1 MKLQVF
7 KICLISMVLAGFA
20 VSVAAQ
26 QNQNSAE
33 KEFDDYEQTRNLS
46 QTSATTS
53 ATNKVTVKKKIKKRP
68 TPKPTTT
75 QRKKL
80 TNSNKTTV
88 SSVGAPGMKIW
99 LERQTNCNG
108 QFSLVAPT
116 AIFQS
121 DDCLRM
127 RFRLNFEGFLTI
139 INLGTS
145 GKNDVIFP
153 LENQPNRVFPKTDN
167 YLPDNQGW
175 EFNENPG
182 REQFVFIVS
191 RTETNQEV
199 VQNYVNNR
207 GLVTNNS
214 SDFEVYNDR
223 DVKPRTE
230 KDSVYVLSN
239 DTRLEKPLVFR
250 MTIKHQ

>member
-1 MKLQVF
+1 MKIQLF
-7 KICLISMVLAGFA
+7 KICLISMVLAGFV
-20 VSVAAQ
+20 VSVSAQ

-46 QTSATTS
+46 QTSATI
-53 ATNKVTVKKKIKKRP
+53 KVTVKKKRKKRP
-68 TPKPTTT
+68 TPKPTS
-75 QRKKL
+75 RKKP
-80 TNSNKTTV
+80 TNSTKTTV
-88 SSVGAPGMKIW
+88 SSIGAPGMKIW
-99 LERQTNCNG
+99 LERQTNCDG

-127 RFRLNFEGFLTI
+127 RFRLNFNGFLTI
-139 INLGTS
+139 INLGTT
-145 GKNDVIFP
+145 GKNKIIFP
-153 LENQPNRVFPKTDN
+153 LEDQSNRVFPKTDN

-175 EFNENPG
+175 EFDENPG
-182 REQFVFIVS
+182 NEQFVFIVS
-191 RTETNQEV
+191 RTEINQEV

-214 SDFEVYNDR
+214 SDFEVYDR

-230 KDSVYVLSN
+230 KDSVYVLSD
-239 DTRLEKPLVFR
+239 DTRLEKSLIFR